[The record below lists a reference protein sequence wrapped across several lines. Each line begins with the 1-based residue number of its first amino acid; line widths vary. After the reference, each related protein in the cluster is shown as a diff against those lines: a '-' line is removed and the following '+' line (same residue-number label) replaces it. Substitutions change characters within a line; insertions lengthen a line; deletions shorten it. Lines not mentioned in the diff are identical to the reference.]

1 VSSTTVALQERS
13 RTSVYVHAFAGMLL
27 RDARVIV
34 REIFPFLTRTI
45 MNPFLFTFVF
55 TYVFPKI
62 GQGFNIPKP
71 AAGPAISFA
80 TILVP
85 GLVAVAMVFQGISAV
100 ALPLV
105 NEFGRT
111 REIEDRVMAPV
122 PVAFVGMEK
131 IVFGA
136 IQAVLAALI
145 VFPFVII
152 IPSTP
157 VSIHVSNWPLL
168 VGMIL
173 LASLVSGALG
183 LVIGTT
189 FKPQQI
195 PLIFSIIVIP
205 TTFLGCVYYPWAR
218 LAPVKWL
225 QVLVLVNPLVYM
237 SEGLRMALTPE
248 LPHMSAW
255 AFLLALFGALALLSY
270 FGLRSFVRRVVA

>member
-1 VSSTTVALQERS
+1 
-13 RTSVYVHAFAGMLL
+13 MIL

-62 GQGFNIPKP
+62 GQGFNIPQTSRGAP
-71 AAGPAISFA
+71 ISFA

-122 PVAFVGMEK
+122 PVAFVGIEK

-136 IQAVLAALI
+136 IQAVLAAVI

-168 VGMIL
+168 IGMII

-205 TTFLGCVYYPWAR
+205 VTFLGCVYYPWAR
-218 LAPVKWL
+218 LASIKWL
-225 QVLVLVNPLVYM
+225 QIFTLVNPLVYM
-237 SEGLRMALTPE
+237 SEGLRAALTPQ
-248 LPHMSAW
+248 LQHMPLV
-255 AFLLALFGALALLSY
+255 AFTLALVGALLVLSY
-270 FGLRSFVRRVVA
+270 AGLRAFVKRVVN

>member
-1 VSSTTVALQERS
+1 
-13 RTSVYVHAFAGMLL
+13 MLL

-62 GQGFNIPKP
+62 GQGFNIGTP
-71 AAGPAISFA
+71 AGGQAISFA

-100 ALPLV
+100 SLPLV

-122 PVAFVGMEK
+122 PVAFVGIEK

-136 IQAVLAALI
+136 IQAILAALI

-168 VGMIL
+168 VGML
-173 LASLVSGALG
+173 VLASLVSGALG
-183 LVIGTT
+183 LTIGTT

-205 TTFLGCVYYPWAR
+205 VTFLGCVYYPWAR

-225 QVLVLVNPLVYM
+225 QDFVLINPLVYM
-237 SEGLRMALTPE
+237 SEGLRAALTPE
-248 LPHMSAW
+248 LPHMPMM
-255 AFLLALFGALALLSY
+255 AFVLALVGALAILSY
-270 FGLRSFVRRVVA
+270 VGLRAFVKRVVT

>member
-1 VSSTTVALQERS
+1 VSSTAIAVQQRS
-13 RTSVYVHAFAGMLL
+13 RTSVYAHAFGGMIL

-62 GQGFNIPKP
+62 GQGFNIAKNPN
-71 AAGPAISFA
+71 GPQISFA

-122 PVAFVGMEK
+122 PVAFVGLEK

-136 IQAVLAALI
+136 MQAVLAALI

-173 LASLVSGALG
+173 IASLVSGALG

-225 QVLVLVNPLVYM
+225 QIFVLINPLVYM
-237 SEGLRMALTPE
+237 SEGLRTALTPG
-248 LPHMSAW
+248 LPHMATW
-255 AFLLALFGALALLSY
+255 AFLLALIGALALLTY
-270 FGLRSFVRRVVA
+270 LGLRSFVRRVVA

>member
-1 VSSTTVALQERS
+1 MSSTAVAIQQRS
-13 RTSVYVHAFAGMLL
+13 RTSVYVHAFGGMIL

-62 GQGFNIPKP
+62 GQGFNIPK
-71 AAGPAISFA
+71 AAGGPPISFA

-122 PVAFVGMEK
+122 PVAFVGIEK

-136 IQAVLAALI
+136 LQAILAAVI

-168 VGMIL
+168 IGMIV

-205 TTFLGCVYYPWAR
+205 VTFLGCVYYPWAR
-218 LAPVKWL
+218 LASIKWL
-225 QVLVLVNPLVYM
+225 QIFVLINPLVYM
-237 SEGLRMALTPE
+237 SEGLRSALTPE
-248 LPHMSAW
+248 LQHMPLV
-255 AFLLALFGALALLSY
+255 AFTLALVAALVVLSY
-270 FGLRSFVRRVVA
+270 AGLRAFVKRVVN